1 MKGKCGMK
9 CEEFEAAGLGLD
21 RESVDMDD
29 LRGDRRGV
37 DPIEFAAAL
46 EHVNSCARCAALQE
60 SWQEAQ
66 LELRALREA
75 TQNVGAP
82 LRVEMRL
89 RQEFWAKR
97 RAMKARTVAVVTSW
111 ILATATLL
119 VIGTVWWNWHI
130 AQENISLQSASVPA
144 KISPAARPSLVG
156 NPNLAAAATG
166 DGSASIPASGQSD
179 AASYATLVAAQY
191 AEDFTLLPGSMP
203 QETGDG
209 AVVRVRLQRGALGAL
224 GLSINEERASDW
236 IQVDLLVGQDGQPQA
251 VRLPR

>member
-1 MKGKCGMK
+1 MK

-21 RESVDMDD
+21 RESAAKGD
-29 LRGDRRGV
+29 LRGDRRGI
-37 DPIEFAAAL
+37 DLIEFAAAL
-46 EHVNSCARCAALQE
+46 EHVNTCARCAALQE

-119 VIGTVWWNWHI
+119 VMGTVWWNWHI
-130 AQENISLQSASVPA
+130 AQENIPLQSASVPEKNNQAA
-144 KISPAARPSLVG
+144 KPSLGANPGLGANQSPAASTGGETPAGVPS
-156 NPNLAAAATG
+156 
-166 DGSASIPASGQSD
+166 IGQSD
-179 AASYATLVAAQY
+179 ATLVAARY

-224 GLSINEERASDW
+224 GLPVNEERAGDW

>member
-1 MKGKCGMK
+1 MKGKCGMR
-9 CEEFEAAGLGLD
+9 CEEFEAAGLGLN
-21 RESVDMDD
+21 REGATI
-29 LRGDRRGV
+29 GDRRGV
-37 DPIEFAAAL
+37 DAIEFAAAL
-46 EHVNSCARCAALQE
+46 EHVNTCARCAALHE

-97 RAMKARTVAVVTSW
+97 RAMKARSVAVFTSW

-130 AQENISLQSASVPA
+130 AQENISLQSLNVPA
-144 KISPAARPSLVG
+144 KDNQPAS
-156 NPNLAAAATG
+156 PNLANSTSG
-166 DGSASIPASGQSD
+166 DVSAGVPASGQSD
-179 AASYATLVAAQY
+179 AVSDATLVAAQY

-224 GLSINEERASDW
+224 GLPVNEERAGDW

>member
-1 MKGKCGMK
+1 MELKGKCGMK

-21 RESVDMDD
+21 RESATMGG
-29 LRGDRRGV
+29 LGA
-37 DPIEFAAAL
+37 IEFAAL
-46 EHVNSCARCAALQE
+46 EHVKTCARCAALQE

-130 AQENISLQSASVPA
+130 AQENIPLQSVSTPLTIPAIISGPAPNTPAPANGENSENVP
-144 KISPAARPSLVG
+144 
-156 NPNLAAAATG
+156 T
-166 DGSASIPASGQSD
+166 DSASD
-179 AASYATLVAAQY
+179 TTLVAAND
-191 AEDFTLLPGSMP
+191 AEDFTLLPGSLP
-203 QETGDG
+203 QETGD
-209 AVVRVRLQRGALGAL
+209 ASVVRVRLQRGALGAL
-224 GLSINEERASDW
+224 GLPVNEERAGEW
-236 IQVDLLVGQDGQPQA
+236 IQVDLLVGNDGLPEA